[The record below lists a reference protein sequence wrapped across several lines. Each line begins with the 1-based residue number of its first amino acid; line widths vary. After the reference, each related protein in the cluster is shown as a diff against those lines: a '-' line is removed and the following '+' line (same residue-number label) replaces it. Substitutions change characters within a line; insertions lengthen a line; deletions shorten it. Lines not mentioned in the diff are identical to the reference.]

1 MNNDNQDKPT
11 VDGRTDPGKPIV
23 DGQNKIIYGRLP
35 NGLRTVYQPQA
46 SQVGYCGLV
55 IMAGSRNEDAGHEGL
70 AHFVEHTIFK
80 GTRNRTAEDIRNR
93 MEAVGGELNAF
104 TGKDDTVV
112 YTVFPAEYAERAID
126 LIADLTMNSVF
137 PRAELDKEREVVLSE
152 IESYRDTPSEMV
164 YDDFEGEAYRGTP
177 LAHNILGNEAAIRR
191 FGTRDCRN
199 WVSRYYTAAR
209 CVLFYSGYYTHAR
222 FMSLAERYFG
232 GMNPGD
238 ETEAKTDVEPQL
250 ELPERSFRRN
260 VPYQSVQVHTVI
272 GKALPRLDW
281 PERFALQLFT
291 NIVGGPGMNALLN
304 VELREKRGLVYTV
317 EAGTSYYRGTAL
329 FTVYYGCN
337 PDDDDECLAVTHA
350 VLRRLYEHPLTDA
363 ELDAAKQQ
371 YLGQLIIANDNNE
384 NRVIAIARAT
394 LHHGHSLTAESIHRA
409 INELTPQDI
418 AAIAHRLTPASRLS
432 YRPTE

>member
-11 VDGRTDPGKPIV
+11 VDGRTEPVKPTV
-23 DGQNKIIYGRLP
+23 DGHYKVIYGRLP

-55 IMAGSRNEDAGHEGL
+55 IMAGSRNEDVDHEGL

-93 MEAVGGELNAF
+93 METVGGELNAY

-112 YTVFPAEYAERAID
+112 YTVFPAEHAGRAIE

-152 IESYRDTPSEMV
+152 IETYRDTPSEMV

-177 LAHNILGNEAAIRR
+177 LAHNILGNESAIRR

-199 WVSRYYTAAR
+199 WVRRYYTAAR
-209 CVLFYSGYYTHAR
+209 CVLFYSGCYTHAQ
-222 FMSLAERYFG
+222 FMSMAARYFG
-232 GMNPGD
+232 DMTPGD
-238 ETEAKTDVEPQL
+238 VAQSKTDGEPLL
-250 ELPERSFRRN
+250 ELSGHNFRRN

-272 GKALPRLDW
+272 GKALPSLDW

-337 PDDDDECLAVTHA
+337 PDDADECLAVTHA
-350 VLRRLYEHPLTDA
+350 VLRRLYEHPLTDS

-371 YLGQLIIANDNNE
+371 YLGQLVIADDNNE
-384 NRVIAIARAT
+384 NRIITVARAT
-394 LHHGHSLTAESIHRA
+394 LHHGHALTADSIRRIVNA
-409 INELTPQDI
+409 LTPQDI
-418 AAIAHRLTPASRLS
+418 AAIARRLTPTSRLS